1 MKSIYT
7 ESPRPPS
14 ACCDCPLVDRR
25 GFLADAAAFAATVLV
40 SLGASPAR
48 AAAMGLNVVHGVRV
62 GLDEHAYP
70 IPASDGASINN
81 DDYVIIARYEG
92 KAYVFNLSCPHQN
105 TALRWHP
112 DDEQFE
118 CPKHHSRYRP
128 DGTFISGRATR
139 SMDRFK
145 VRQDGDKIVADLDTL
160 YRQDKNAAEWNAAFI
175 TLGPGA
181 PAQASGGSR

>member
-1 MKSIYT
+1 MKSTRT
-7 ESPRPPS
+7 ENRRSPS

-48 AAAMGLNVVHGVRV
+48 AAAMGLNVVPRLRV

-70 IPASDGASINN
+70 LPASDGASINN

-145 VRQDGDKIVADLDTL
+145 VRQNGDKIVADLDTL

-175 TLGPGA
+175 TLGQ
-181 PAQASGGSR
+181 PAATQTSGGSR